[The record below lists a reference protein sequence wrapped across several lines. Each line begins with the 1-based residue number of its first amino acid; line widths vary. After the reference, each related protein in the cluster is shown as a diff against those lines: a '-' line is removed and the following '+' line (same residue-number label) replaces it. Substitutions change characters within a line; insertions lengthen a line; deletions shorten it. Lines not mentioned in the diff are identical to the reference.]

1 MAFASLFASVALAA
15 VAGAVPT
22 AKRATCPDGTSVSN
36 AACCAFIPLAQDL
49 QQTIFQNEC
58 GEDGK
63 PSYGLTYGTI
73 EINNIYQLTR
83 SSV

>member
-1 MAFASLFASVALAA
+1 MAFASLFAIVALAA
-15 VAGAVPT
+15 IARSAPT
-22 AKRATCPDGTSVSN
+22 AVCPDGTRVSN

-63 PSYGLTYGTI
+63 KISLVNTADY
-73 EINNIYQLTR
+73 N
-83 SSV
+83 